1 VKTQI
6 QGKIPAT
13 PKKNLTTDLRNCRK
27 SLKAIT
33 NKEVGILQ
41 AGMQFGDLALNSD
54 VRR

>member
-1 VKTQI
+1 M
-6 QGKIPAT
+6 
-13 PKKNLTTDLRNCRK
+13 KKLQSIARVFDFTE
-27 SLKAIT
+27 AIT